1 MHCEHVQ
8 SLLFEYADGLLA
20 QDTRGEVSEHL
31 TTCPHCSADHASI
44 LEMESQARVWHDLP
58 APAWQVPK
66 IPSRLDFS
74 QFTQW
79 FPSLASAAALVLVGA
94 LYFKD
99 PGSEPK
105 LALPP
110 ASTPLSTELVSLQDL
125 EQRNL
130 MQTALDT
137 NRAQRQ
143 QELEALVRL
152 LKGEMDRRSLETEE
166 SLRYVIRYQL
176 QSQRDLDDLY
186 ERMQKISY
194 PAALPRQI
202 Q

>member
-58 APAWQVPK
+58 APAWQIPK
-66 IPSRLDFS
+66 IPSRVNFS

-79 FPSLASAAALVLVGA
+79 FPSLASAAALILVGV

-105 LALPP
+105 LGLPP
-110 ASTPLSTELVSLQDL
+110 TSAPPNSELVSLQNLD
-125 EQRNL
+125 QRNL

-143 QELEALVRL
+143 QELEVLVRL

-166 SLRYVIRYQL
+166 SLRYVIAHQI
-176 QSQRDLDDLY
+176 QGQRELDDLY
-186 ERMQKISY
+186 ERVQKISY
-194 PAALPRQI
+194 PEPLPRQI

>member
-110 ASTPLSTELVSLQDL
+110 ASTPPSTELVSLQDL

>member
-31 TTCPHCSADHASI
+31 TTCPHCSADYASI

-110 ASTPLSTELVSLQDL
+110 ASAPLSTELVSLQDL

>member
-31 TTCPHCSADHASI
+31 TTCPHCSADYASI

-194 PAALPRQI
+194 PATLPRQI

>member
-31 TTCPHCSADHASI
+31 TTCPHCSADYASI

>member
-110 ASTPLSTELVSLQDL
+110 ASTPASTELVSLQDL